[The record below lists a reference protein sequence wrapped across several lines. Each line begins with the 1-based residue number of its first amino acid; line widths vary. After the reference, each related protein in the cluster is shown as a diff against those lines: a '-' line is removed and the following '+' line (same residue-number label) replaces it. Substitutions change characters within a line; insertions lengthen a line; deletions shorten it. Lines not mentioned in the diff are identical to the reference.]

1 MPTPAQQAELQQE
14 RAAFRQTLPSD
25 VETLWAQY
33 PGRIAVVLSGG
44 GARGAFEAGVL
55 LAFQDA
61 KMPTH
66 ILAATSVGS
75 INAASFAAHS
85 QTNVGNAESLVKSS
99 SDLSPPAVGIDWF
112 RYILILGGL
121 TAMTAGFGNLL
132 REWMNEGD
140 VFIHLTSPK
149 LTWFALGVTGL
160 AFILFH
166 DHASYLAW
174 AILNWKRNRDWRPDR
189 TKLIKSLLG
198 NLFGWTCFGFVLG
211 VSHIHLA
218 AREIFYID
226 SFTGYMIA
234 AAMVLMLALG
244 FFFRALISRYSQRFL
259 RLPLRTGLF
268 PNFERTRYLR
278 ERIPT
283 ARLQHSPIRLVMTAA
298 DVVSGSEQCF
308 TNTPVH
314 ELLRDSGV
322 EPSFVM
328 QELRTVDD
336 MMMAVIASSAF
347 PIVYETVPL
356 DGGVWTDG
364 GIVSNQ
370 PIRPA
375 IRLGADMLF
384 LVLVEPRSQK
394 GREIATFLDLGVRAI
409 DILMSQNLKTDLR
422 ILSNVNALCGH
433 FAAELGLR
441 PEQVELDVG
450 TRKYRYLKAIT
461 VEPSAPM
468 AATVLDFDGDITFPA
483 ITLGYRDGMRAVHE
497 FADYVRELPQGME
510 RQRVKLEAS
519 RVRSSA

>member
-14 RAAFRQTLPSD
+14 RAAFRRELPPE
-25 VETLWAQY
+25 VEDLWARY

-44 GARGAFEAGVL
+44 GARGAYEAGVL

-61 KMPTH
+61 KLPTH
-66 ILAATSVGS
+66 IIAATSVGS
-75 INAASFAAHS
+75 INAASYAAHS
-85 QTNVGNAESLVKSS
+85 ESCVGNAEHLVKSW

-112 RYILILGGL
+112 RYILVLGGL

-132 REWMNEGD
+132 REWLNEQD
-140 VFIHLTSPK
+140 VFVHLNSPK
-149 LTWFALGVTGL
+149 LTWFALGLTGL
-160 AFILFH
+160 VFLLFH
-166 DHASYLAW
+166 DHASYFVW
-174 AILNWKRNRDWRPDR
+174 AILNWRRQRDWRPDR
-189 TKLIKSLLG
+189 AKLVKSVIG
-198 NLFGWTCFGFVLG
+198 NLLVWTCFTIVLAL
-211 VSHIHLA
+211 SHIHLA
-218 AREIFYID
+218 ALEIFYID
-226 SFTGYMIA
+226 TFTGYMIA
-234 AAMVLMLALG
+234 AALILVLALG
-244 FFFRALISRYSQRFL
+244 FFFRATISRYSQRFL

-278 ERIPT
+278 ERIPVQQLH
-283 ARLQHSPIRLVMTAA
+283 RSPICLVMTAA
-298 DVVSGSEQCF
+298 DVITGSEQCF
-308 TNTPVH
+308 TNRPVV
-314 ELLRDSGV
+314 ELLQDPGADPAFLRR
-322 EPSFVM
+322 
-328 QELRTVDD
+328 ELKTVDD

-384 LVLVEPRSQK
+384 LVLVEPRSQR
-394 GREIATFLDLGVRAI
+394 GREISTFLDLGVRAI

-422 ILSNVNALCGH
+422 ILNNVNSLCSH
-433 FAAELGLR
+433 FAEGLGLR

-483 ITLGYRDGMRAVHE
+483 ITLGYRDGMRAVHD
-497 FADYVRELPQGME
+497 FAEYVRELPRGLT
-510 RQRVKLEAS
+510 RQAVRLEAI
-519 RVRSSA
+519 RARSSA